1 MSSVS
6 RQFDRAA
13 PEVYDALVDP
23 RTYPSWLV
31 GASDIRGVDDDWPRV
46 GSKFHHRVGVAPLT
60 LADSSELLAH
70 EPPRLLRLAVRAR
83 PLISAVV
90 TFQLV
95 GDAERCV
102 VTMEEEPAV
111 RAIGNIVR
119 PVMDPLTH
127 LRNHLSLKR
136 LDQFLHRGQP
146 DSVPGGS
153 RSSSVDVVT
162 AT

>member
-13 PEVYDALVDP
+13 PAIYDVLIDP
-23 RTYPSWLV
+23 HTYPSWLV
-31 GASDIRGVDDDWPRV
+31 GAADIRDVDADWPQV
-46 GSKFHHRVGVAPLT
+46 GSKFHHRVGVAPFT
-60 LADSSELLAH
+60 LADSTELLAH
-70 EPPRLLRLAVRAR
+70 EPPHTLRLAVRAR

-90 TFQLV
+90 TFELV
-95 GDAERCV
+95 GDADRCV
-102 VTMEEEPAV
+102 VSMEEEPAV

-136 LDQFLHRGQP
+136 LDRFLTDRLP
-146 DSVPGGS
+146 
-153 RSSSVDVVT
+153 T
-162 AT
+162 LATP

>member
-6 RQFDRAA
+6 RTFHRSLT
-13 PEVYDALVDP
+13 EVYDLLIDP

-31 GASDIRGVDDDWPRV
+31 GASDIRDVDDDWPQV
-46 GSKFHHRVGVAPLT
+46 GSKFHHRVGVAPFT
-60 LADSSELLAH
+60 LADSTELIAYERPH
-70 EPPRLLRLAVRAR
+70 KLRLAVRAR

-90 TFQLV
+90 TFELV
-95 GDAERCV
+95 GGTDRCV

-111 RAIGNIVR
+111 RPIGNIVR

-136 LDQFLHRGQP
+136 LDQCLSDRIP
-146 DSVPGGS
+146 TVASP
-153 RSSSVDVVT
+153 
-162 AT
+162 